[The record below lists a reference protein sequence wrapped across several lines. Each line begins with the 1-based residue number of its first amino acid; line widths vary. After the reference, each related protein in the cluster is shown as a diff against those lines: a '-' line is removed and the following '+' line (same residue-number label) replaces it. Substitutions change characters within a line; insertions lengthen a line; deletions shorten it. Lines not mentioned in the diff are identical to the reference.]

1 MSPGLDGDI
10 HTMEK
15 VTIKK
20 TVSPGDP
27 YTVCDFLAT
36 HTGLSKTRIKD
47 AMTKGA
53 VWVQK
58 KGGKRRRI
66 RRTTASVKT
75 GDFLA
80 LYYDERLLAVSPP
93 TGTCLA
99 DREHYSVW
107 YKPPGLM
114 TQGTMYG
121 DHCSLLRQA
130 ETFYKPRRSI
140 FPVHRLDREASGL
153 VLLAHSREAASK
165 LSRLF
170 QKHQIEKHYRV
181 EVLGNL
187 FRGQKSGTITQPL
200 DGKDAITDFEVD
212 RYDPGKNTSVV
223 DVVIGTGRLH
233 QIRRHFEMIGFP
245 VMGDPRYGSG
255 NKNVEGMQITAVALQ
270 FTCPFT
276 QQQVAFKLDEA
287 SHTLVT

>member
-1 MSPGLDGDI
+1 MK
-10 HTMEK
+10 K
-15 VTIKK
+15 VTFKK
-20 TVSPGDP
+20 NVSPGDP
-27 YTVCDFLAT
+27 DTVCDFLALNT
-36 HTGLSKTRIKD
+36 RLSKTRIKD

-58 KGGKRRRI
+58 KRGKRRRI
-66 RRTTASVKT
+66 RRTTTPVKT

-93 TGTCLA
+93 TGKCVA
-99 DREHYSVW
+99 DKEHYSIW

-130 ETFYKPRRSI
+130 ETFFKSRRKV
-140 FPVHRLDREASGL
+140 FPVQRLDREASGL
-153 VLLAHSREAASK
+153 VLVAHSREAASK

-170 QKHQIEKHYRV
+170 QNHQIEKHYRI
-181 EVLGNL
+181 EVHGNL
-187 FRGQKSGTITQPL
+187 FREEKSGTITQPL
-200 DGKDAITDFEVD
+200 DGKDAITDYEVY
-212 RYDPGKNTSVV
+212 RYDPVKNTSEVN
-223 DVVIGTGRLH
+223 VVIKTGRLH

-255 NKNVEGMQITAVALQ
+255 NKNSEGMQIMAVALQ
-270 FTCPFT
+270 FICPFA
-276 QQQVAFKLDEA
+276 QQQVVFKLDEA

>member
-1 MSPGLDGDI
+1 MPKGLGGDI
-10 HTMEK
+10 NTMKK
-15 VTIKK
+15 VTFKK
-20 TVSPGDP
+20 NVSSGDP
-27 YTVCDFLAT
+27 DTVCDFLALYT
-36 HTGLSKTRIKD
+36 RLPKTRIKD
-47 AMTKGA
+47 AMTKGS
-53 VWVQK
+53 VWLKK
-58 KGGKRRRI
+58 KGGKRRRV
-66 RRTTASVKT
+66 RRTTTPVNS

-80 LYYDERLLAVSPP
+80 LYYNERLLAVLPP

-130 ETFYKPRRSI
+130 ETFFKPRRGV

-153 VLLAHSREAASK
+153 VLVAHSRDAASK
-165 LSRLF
+165 LSQLF
-170 QKHQIEKHYRV
+170 QKHQIEKHYRI

-187 FRGQKSGTITQPL
+187 LRKQRSGTIKQPL
-200 DGKDAITDFEVD
+200 NGKDAITDFEGD

-223 DVVIGTGRLH
+223 NVVIRTGRLH
-233 QIRRHFEMIGFP
+233 QIRRHFEVIGFP

-255 NKNVEGMQITAVALQ
+255 NKNIEGMQITAVALR
-270 FTCPFT
+270 FICPFA
-276 QQQVAFKLDEA
+276 QQQVVFKLDEA